1 MGSKDVIETF
11 PPPSASGGQKEF
23 SSTVLARCRSNAPF
37 QGMTCKALILGDAG
51 VGKTALAVRFVTS
64 LYDSNYKATVGVDF
78 YVHKFD
84 ILEKPFSL
92 QIWDTAG
99 QERFLSVAKNY
110 FRKCNVVILAFDLSQ
125 PNSLDSVRHWLDLV
139 VAENP
144 KKAFQ
149 TFLVGLK
156 KDLNTGPLATLT
168 TESGVRVAREL
179 NAEYWEASSK
189 LDDGVTAFFCRV
201 AAVTFDA
208 MMLKQMAAETEG
220 GVTPIGSPAPRRK
233 NIRLDEPP
241 AESSG
246 CKC

>member
-1 MGSKDVIETF
+1 MSDWTSCWRGISCTECAAH
-11 PPPSASGGQKEF
+11 SWAACLLGQ
-23 SSTVLARCRSNAPF
+23 
-37 QGMTCKALILGDAG
+37 
-51 VGKTALAVRFVTS
+51 
-64 LYDSNYKATVGVDF
+64 
-78 YVHKFD
+78 
-84 ILEKPFSL
+84 
-92 QIWDTAG
+92 
-99 QERFLSVAKNY
+99 
-110 FRKCNVVILAFDLSQ
+110 
-125 PNSLDSVRHWLDLV
+125 
-139 VAENP
+139 
-144 KKAFQ
+144 
-149 TFLVGLK
+149 
-156 KDLNTGPLATLT
+156 TGPLATLT